1 MPVCLHIVYVC
12 FYMALAELSD
22 CNREQKIYYLAFREK
37 VRQTCSSITL
47 SICENLPSTPP
58 RVVPKVLAGTP
69 QPPSEGGPT
78 ISRGSAVSELLTDI
92 ELTVYLPSTQAPPSR
107 APESASPSPSAWP
120 MGRKAEP
127 LPGCPLLMLATSLSP
142 P

>member
-47 SICENLPSTPP
+47 SICENLPYNTTKS
-58 RVVPKVLAGTP
+58 GP
-69 QPPSEGGPT
+69 QGLGWNT
-78 ISRGSAVSELLTDI
+78 AT
-92 ELTVYLPSTQAPPSR
+92 TQ
-107 APESASPSPSAWP
+107 
-120 MGRKAEP
+120 
-127 LPGCPLLMLATSLSP
+127 
-142 P
+142 